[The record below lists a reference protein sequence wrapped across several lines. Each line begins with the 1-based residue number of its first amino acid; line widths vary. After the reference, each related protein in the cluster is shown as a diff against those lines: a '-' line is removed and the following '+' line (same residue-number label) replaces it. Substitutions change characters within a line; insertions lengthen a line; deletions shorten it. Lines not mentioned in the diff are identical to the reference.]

1 MDAIFLTDN
10 GDTSHFFNT
19 EKYAPSTSFN
29 LTPLSQPLPTTKYL
43 GRKNRLKAEGWRL
56 EGEPCEMITKT
67 SAFNRFVSRANLK
80 SENLTLLAPCP
91 LPPALC
97 SINLFIAFSLF
108 ASSST
113 NATGLPLTMAEFTIL
128 IFLKSSIARLN
139 FFAISSMHGRLFTS
153 VAVVMTGFAPI
164 ILAILFARLLAPP
177 KCPERRLITYLPF
190 SSITTTAG
198 SSALF
203 FKKGA
208 MLLTTMPLAMMN
220 TRPSDFP
227 NACPT
232 WFLKSFKKADGLVFI
247 M

>member
-19 EKYAPSTSFN
+19 EKYETYTSLN
-29 LTPLSQPLPTTKYL
+29 LPPLSQPMPTTKYL

-113 NATGLPLTMAEFTIL
+113 NITLPLLTKAAFTVL
-128 IFLKSSIARLN
+128 IFFI
-139 FFAISSMHGRLFTS
+139 
-153 VAVVMTGFAPI
+153 
-164 ILAILFARLLAPP
+164 
-177 KCPERRLITYLPF
+177 
-190 SSITTTAG
+190 SSIT
-198 SSALF
+198 
-203 FKKGA
+203 
-208 MLLTTMPLAMMN
+208 
-220 TRPSDFP
+220 R
-227 NACPT
+227 
-232 WFLKSFKKADGLVFI
+232 
-247 M
+247 